1 MNAALDKAIPI
12 LIEPLVRTGIYGSQE
27 EALKNLVLRYVQEQI
42 DDAEQ
47 QIARFQKKYG
57 MGFEEWSDSLVGK
70 ATIEEE
76 DDWIEWESARDM
88 LESWQRIKADIEQID
103 VSTNPANTP

>member
-12 LIEPLVRTGIYGSQE
+12 LIEPLVQRGMYGSQE
-27 EALKNLVLRYVQEQI
+27 EALKGLVLRYVQEQI
-42 DDAEQ
+42 IEAEQ
-47 QIARFQKKYG
+47 EIARFQKKYG
-57 MGFEEWSDSLVGK
+57 MSFEEWSDSLVSK

-76 DDWIEWESARDM
+76 DDWMEWESARDM

-103 VSTNPANTP
+103 VSTNLTNPS